1 MNEVQRYRNAVGQL
15 TKSNHDLIA
24 QRADM
29 QADLRRQRQDM
40 ADALAALDR
49 GEVRLAREVLVDG
62 IAAWERKRAPR
73 KALVP
78 K

>member
-1 MNEVQRYRNAVGQL
+1 MSEVQRYRNAVGQL
-15 TKSNHDLIA
+15 TRANHALVD
-24 QRADM
+24 QRVDM

-49 GEVRLAREVLVDG
+49 GEVRLARELLADG

-73 KALVP
+73 KRGAVL
-78 K
+78 